1 MVEGIFYDFLI
12 SAINITEPLLFGM
25 HIETISRLF
34 DVHSMRRD
42 QGSLESDGEK
52 YSAQTYITQDSA
64 K

>member
-1 MVEGIFYDFLI
+1 M
-12 SAINITEPLLFGM
+12 NITEPVLFGM

-52 YSAQTYITQDSA
+52 YSAQTYITRDSA